1 VNIEILKGIR
11 RIMDTKKV
19 KEFPF
24 IIDQLEEALEEREYS
39 DRRNSKVETKIEVER
54 RKQDRRKD
62 SA

>member
-1 VNIEILKGIR
+1 
-11 RIMDTKKV
+11 MDTKKV